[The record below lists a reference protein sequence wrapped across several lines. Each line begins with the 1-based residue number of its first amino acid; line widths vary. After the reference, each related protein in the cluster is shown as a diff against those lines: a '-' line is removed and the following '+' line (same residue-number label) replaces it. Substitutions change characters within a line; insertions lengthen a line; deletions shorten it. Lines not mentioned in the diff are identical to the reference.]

1 MKGDLNESKFRPFFK
16 SKVDFYRFAIMAFI
30 LASFEPL
37 VLAEE
42 QTDKPKAGMPAKTAE
57 GGEHPVSALSGFMA
71 PTLEGP
77 WRSRIAL
84 NGWMPTTLKITVDTE
99 SDSGSVTED
108 LDWLL
113 NHLDY
118 IIPISGEV
126 RKGSFGAY
134 ANLLAFK
141 LTGTLDA
148 GPARLDWNDHGFLL
162 DVGLSYQ
169 LGHWPLGTGA
179 RAPSLT
185 VEPFAGVW
193 LLYDPVDIEVNP
205 GPESTTVDLSNYV
218 PVIGLRTFWDLTEHW
233 NLRIE
238 GDYGGFGLDDNH
250 ETYNLL
256 GLIGYRFR
264 GWGVG
269 WNIQAG
275 YRALR
280 LLDLKKNNAD
290 LKVDANGPMVAL
302 AIEF

>member
-1 MKGDLNESKFRPFFK
+1 MNPNSGHFLSQKWAFIG
-16 SKVDFYRFAIMAFI
+16 FAIMAFI
-30 LASFEPL
+30 LASFVPL

-42 QTDKPKAGMPAKTAE
+42 QTDIPETGVPAKEAE
-57 GGEHPVSALSGFMA
+57 GAEHPVFAPGGFMA

-84 NGWMPTTLKITVDTE
+84 NGWAPTGLKITVDTE
-99 SDSGSVTED
+99 SESGSVTED
-108 LDWLL
+108 LNWLL
-113 NHLDY
+113 DHMDY
-118 IIPISGEV
+118 MIPISGEV

-148 GPARLDWNDHGFLL
+148 GPARLDWDDHGFLL

-169 LGHWPLGTGA
+169 LGRWALGTGA

-185 VEPFAGVW
+185 VEPFAGAR

-238 GDYGGFGLDDNH
+238 GDYGGFGVDDNH
-250 ETYNLL
+250 ETYNFL

-275 YRALR
+275 YRTMR
-280 LLDLKKNNAD
+280 LLDLRKNNAD
-290 LKVDANGPMVAL
+290 LKVDAYGPMVAL

>member
-1 MKGDLNESKFRPFFK
+1 MNPNSVRFLSQKWVFM
-16 SKVDFYRFAIMAFI
+16 VFAIIASI
-30 LASFEPL
+30 LAPFVPS

-42 QTDKPKAGMPAKTAE
+42 QTDTPAAGVPAKTAE
-57 GGEHPVSALSGFMA
+57 GGEHRVSAPSGFMA

-148 GPARLDWNDHGFLL
+148 GPARLDWDDHGFLL

-169 LGHWPLGTGA
+169 LGHWALGTGA

-185 VEPFAGVW
+185 VEPFAGAR
-193 LLYDPVDIEVNP
+193 LLYDPVDIDVDL
-205 GPESTTVDLSNYV
+205 GPVGGSTTVDLSNYV
-218 PVIGLRTFWDLTEHW
+218 PVIGLRTFWDLTKHW

-238 GDYGGFGLDDNH
+238 GDYGGFGVDDNH
-250 ETYNLL
+250 ETYNFL

-275 YRALR
+275 YRAMRLMDLR
-280 LLDLKKNNAD
+280 KNDVD

>member
-1 MKGDLNESKFRPFFK
+1 MNPNSGRFLSHKWVFIVFAMIAFVLVPF
-16 SKVDFYRFAIMAFI
+16 V
-30 LASFEPL
+30 PL
-37 VLAEE
+37 VPAEE
-42 QTDKPKAGMPAKTAE
+42 QTDTPEAGVPAKTAE
-57 GGEHPVSALSGFMA
+57 GAEHPVFAPGGFMA

-84 NGWMPTTLKITVDTE
+84 NGWMPTGLKFTVDTE

-108 LDWLL
+108 LNWLL
-113 NHLDY
+113 DHMDY
-118 IIPISGEV
+118 IIPISAEV

-148 GPARLDWNDHGFLL
+148 GPARLDWDDHGFLL

-169 LGHWPLGTGA
+169 LGRWALGTGA

-185 VEPFAGVW
+185 VEPFAGAR
-193 LLYDPVDIEVNP
+193 LLYDPVDIDVDL
-205 GPESTTVDLSNYV
+205 GPVGGSTTVDLSNYV
-218 PVIGLRTFWDLTEHW
+218 PVIGLRTFWDLTKHW

-238 GDYGGFGLDDNH
+238 GDYGGFGVDDNH
-250 ETYNLL
+250 ETWNLL

-275 YRALR
+275 YRTLR
-280 LLDLKKNNAD
+280 LMDLRKDDVD
-290 LKVDANGPMVAL
+290 LKVDAYGPMVAL

>member
-1 MKGDLNESKFRPFFK
+1 MNPNSGHFLSQKWTFIG
-16 SKVDFYRFAIMAFI
+16 FAIMAFI

-185 VEPFAGVW
+185 VEPFAGVR

-238 GDYGGFGLDDNH
+238 GDYGGFGVDDNH

-280 LLDLKKNNAD
+280 LLDLRKNNAD

-302 AIEF
+302 AIES

>member
-1 MKGDLNESKFRPFFK
+1 MNPNSGRFLSQKWVFVVFTTIAFVLIPF
-16 SKVDFYRFAIMAFI
+16 V
-30 LASFEPL
+30 PL

-42 QTDKPKAGMPAKTAE
+42 QTDTPKAGVSAKTAE
-57 GGEHPVSALSGFMA
+57 GGEHPVSAPGGFMA

-84 NGWMPTTLKITVDTE
+84 NGWAPTGLKITVDTE
-99 SDSGSVTED
+99 SESGSVTED
-108 LDWLL
+108 LNWLL
-113 NHLDY
+113 DHMDY

-148 GPARLDWNDHGFLL
+148 GPARLDWDDHGFLL

-169 LGHWPLGTGA
+169 LGRWALGTGA

-185 VEPFAGVW
+185 VEPFAGAR

-238 GDYGGFGLDDNH
+238 GDYGGFGVDDNH
-250 ETYNLL
+250 ETYNFL

-275 YRALR
+275 YRTMR
-280 LLDLKKNNAD
+280 LLDLRKNNAD
-290 LKVDANGPMVAL
+290 LKVDAYGPMVAL

>member
-1 MKGDLNESKFRPFFK
+1 MNPNSGRFLSRKWVFI
-16 SKVDFYRFAIMAFI
+16 VFAIMAFI
-30 LASFEPL
+30 LASFVQL

-42 QTDKPKAGMPAKTAE
+42 QTDTPKAGVPAKTAE
-57 GGEHPVSALSGFMA
+57 GGEHPVSAHSGFMA

-84 NGWMPTTLKITVDTE
+84 NGWLPTTLKITVDTE

-108 LDWLL
+108 AGWLI

-148 GPARLDWNDHGFLL
+148 GPARLDWDDHGFLL

-169 LGHWPLGTGA
+169 LGHWALGTGA

-185 VEPFAGVW
+185 VEPFAGAR

-238 GDYGGFGLDDNH
+238 GDYGGFGVDDNH
-250 ETYNLL
+250 ETYNFL

-275 YRALR
+275 DRALR
-280 LLDLKKNNAD
+280 LLDLRKNNAD
-290 LKVDANGPMVAL
+290 LKVDAHGPMVAL

>member
-1 MKGDLNESKFRPFFK
+1 MNPNSGRFLSQKWVFVVFTTIAFVLIPF
-16 SKVDFYRFAIMAFI
+16 V
-30 LASFEPL
+30 PL

-42 QTDKPKAGMPAKTAE
+42 QTDTPKAGVPAKTAE
-57 GGEHPVSALSGFMA
+57 GDEHPVSAPGGFMA

-84 NGWMPTTLKITVDTE
+84 NGWAPTGLKITVDTE
-99 SDSGSVTED
+99 SESGSVTED
-108 LDWLL
+108 LNWLL
-113 NHLDY
+113 DHMDY
-118 IIPISGEV
+118 MIPISGEV

-148 GPARLDWNDHGFLL
+148 GPARLDWDDHGFLL

-169 LGHWPLGTGA
+169 LGRWALGTGA

-185 VEPFAGVW
+185 VEPFAGAR

-238 GDYGGFGLDDNH
+238 GDYGGFGVDDNH
-250 ETYNLL
+250 ETYNFL

-275 YRALR
+275 YRTMR
-280 LLDLKKNNAD
+280 LLDLRKNNAD
-290 LKVDANGPMVAL
+290 LKVDAYGPMVAL

>member
-148 GPARLDWNDHGFLL
+148 GPA
-162 DVGLSYQ
+162 V
-169 LGHWPLGTGA
+169 
-179 RAPSLT
+179 
-185 VEPFAGVW
+185 
-193 LLYDPVDIEVNP
+193 
-205 GPESTTVDLSNYV
+205 
-218 PVIGLRTFWDLTEHW
+218 
-233 NLRIE
+233 
-238 GDYGGFGLDDNH
+238 
-250 ETYNLL
+250 
-256 GLIGYRFR
+256 
-264 GWGVG
+264 
-269 WNIQAG
+269 
-275 YRALR
+275 
-280 LLDLKKNNAD
+280 
-290 LKVDANGPMVAL
+290 
-302 AIEF
+302 

>member
-1 MKGDLNESKFRPFFK
+1 MNPNSG
-16 SKVDFYRFAIMAFI
+16 RFLSQKWVFVVFTTIAFVLI
-30 LASFEPL
+30 SFVPL

-42 QTDKPKAGMPAKTAE
+42 QTDTPKAGVPTKTAE
-57 GGEHPVSALSGFMA
+57 GDEHPVSAPGGFMA

-84 NGWMPTTLKITVDTE
+84 NGWMPTTLKIAVDTE

-108 LDWLL
+108 LNWLL
-113 NHLDY
+113 DHMDY
-118 IIPISGEV
+118 MIPISGEV

-148 GPARLDWNDHGFLL
+148 GPARFDWDDHGFLL

-169 LGHWPLGTGA
+169 LGRWALGTGA

-185 VEPFAGVW
+185 VEPFAGAR

-218 PVIGLRTFWDLTEHW
+218 PVIGLRTF
-233 NLRIE
+233 
-238 GDYGGFGLDDNH
+238 
-250 ETYNLL
+250 
-256 GLIGYRFR
+256 
-264 GWGVG
+264 
-269 WNIQAG
+269 
-275 YRALR
+275 
-280 LLDLKKNNAD
+280 
-290 LKVDANGPMVAL
+290 
-302 AIEF
+302 

>member
-1 MKGDLNESKFRPFFK
+1 MNPNSG
-16 SKVDFYRFAIMAFI
+16 RFICQKWVFIVFASITFI
-30 LASFEPL
+30 LASF
-37 VLAEE
+37 VLSVSAEE
-42 QTDKPKAGMPAKTAE
+42 QTDGVPAKTAE
-57 GGEHPVSALSGFMA
+57 GAEHPVPAAGGFMA

-84 NGWMPTTLKITVDTE
+84 NGWLPTGLKITVDTE

-148 GPARLDWNDHGFLL
+148 GPARLDWDDHGFLL

-169 LGHWPLGTGA
+169 LGRWALGTGA

-185 VEPFAGVW
+185 VEPFAGAR

-238 GDYGGFGLDDNH
+238 GDYGGFGVDDNH
-250 ETYNLL
+250 ETYNFL

-280 LLDLKKNNAD
+280 LLDLRKNNAD
-290 LKVDANGPMVAL
+290 LKVDAHGPMVAL

>member
-1 MKGDLNESKFRPFFK
+1 MNPNSGHFLSQKWTFIG
-16 SKVDFYRFAIMAFI
+16 FAIMAFI

-57 GGEHPVSALSGFMA
+57 GGEHPVSAPSGFMV

-141 LTGTLDA
+141 LTSTLDA

-169 LGHWPLGTGA
+169 LGRWALGTGA

-185 VEPFAGVW
+185 VEPFAGAR
-193 LLYDPVDIEVNP
+193 LLYDPVDIEINP

-238 GDYGGFGLDDNH
+238 GDYGGFGVDDNH
-250 ETYNLL
+250 ETYNFL

-275 YRALR
+275 YRTMR
-280 LLDLKKNNAD
+280 LLDLRKNNAD
-290 LKVDANGPMVAL
+290 LKVDAYGPMVAL

>member
-1 MKGDLNESKFRPFFK
+1 MNPNSGHFLSQKWTFIG
-16 SKVDFYRFAIMAFI
+16 FAIMAFI

-179 RAPSLT
+179 RVPSLT
-185 VEPFAGVW
+185 VEPFAGVR

-302 AIEF
+302 AIES

>member
-1 MKGDLNESKFRPFFK
+1 MNPNSGHFLSQKWTFIG
-16 SKVDFYRFAIMAFI
+16 FAIMAFI

-185 VEPFAGVW
+185 VEPFAGVR

-238 GDYGGFGLDDNH
+238 GDYGGFGVDDNH
-250 ETYNLL
+250 ETYNFL

-280 LLDLKKNNAD
+280 LLDLRKNNAD

>member
-1 MKGDLNESKFRPFFK
+1 MNPNSSRFLSQKWFF
-16 SKVDFYRFAIMAFI
+16 VVFAMMAFI
-30 LASFEPL
+30 LAPFVPL

-42 QTDKPKAGMPAKTAE
+42 QTDTPETGVPAKGAE
-57 GGEHPVSALSGFMA
+57 GGEHPVSAHSGFMA

-84 NGWMPTTLKITVDTE
+84 NGWLPTTLKITVDTE

-108 LDWLL
+108 AGWLL
-113 NHLDY
+113 DHMDY

-148 GPARLDWNDHGFLL
+148 GPVRLDWDDHGFLL

-169 LGHWPLGTGA
+169 LGHWALGTGA

-185 VEPFAGVW
+185 VEPFAGAR

-238 GDYGGFGLDDNH
+238 GDYGGFGVDDNH
-250 ETYNLL
+250 ETYNFL

-280 LLDLKKNNAD
+280 LLDLRKNNAD
-290 LKVDANGPMVAL
+290 LKVDAHGPMVAL

>member
-1 MKGDLNESKFRPFFK
+1 MNPNSGRFLSQKWVFVVFTTIAFVLIPF
-16 SKVDFYRFAIMAFI
+16 V
-30 LASFEPL
+30 PL

-42 QTDKPKAGMPAKTAE
+42 QTDTPKAGVPAKTAE
-57 GGEHPVSALSGFMA
+57 GDEHPVSAPGGFMA

-84 NGWMPTTLKITVDTE
+84 NGWMPTTLKFSVDTE
-99 SDSGSVTED
+99 SESGSVTED
-108 LDWLL
+108 LNWLL
-113 NHLDY
+113 DHMDY

-148 GPARLDWNDHGFLL
+148 GPARFDWDDHGFLL

-169 LGHWPLGTGA
+169 LGRWALGTGA

-185 VEPFAGVW
+185 VEPFAGAR

-238 GDYGGFGLDDNH
+238 GDYGGFGVDDNH
-250 ETYNLL
+250 ETYNFL

-275 YRALR
+275 YRTMR
-280 LLDLKKNNAD
+280 LLDLRKNNAD
-290 LKVDANGPMVAL
+290 LKVDAYGPMVAL

>member
-1 MKGDLNESKFRPFFK
+1 MNPSSGRFLSQKWVFVVFTTIAFVLIPF
-16 SKVDFYRFAIMAFI
+16 V
-30 LASFEPL
+30 PL

-42 QTDKPKAGMPAKTAE
+42 QTDTPKAGVPTKKAE
-57 GGEHPVSALSGFMA
+57 GDEHPVHAPGGFMA

-84 NGWMPTTLKITVDTE
+84 NGWMPTTLKFSVDTE

-108 LDWLL
+108 LNWLL
-113 NHLDY
+113 DHMDY

-141 LTGTLDA
+141 LTGSLDA
-148 GPARLDWNDHGFLL
+148 GPARLDWDDDGFLL

-169 LGHWPLGTGA
+169 LGHWALGAGA

-185 VEPFAGVW
+185 VEPFAGAR

-238 GDYGGFGLDDNH
+238 GDYGGFGVDDNH
-250 ETYNLL
+250 QTFNLL

-275 YRALR
+275 YRTMR
-280 LLDLKKNNAD
+280 LLDLRKNNAD

>member
-1 MKGDLNESKFRPFFK
+1 MNPNSGRFLSHKWVFIVFAMIAFVLVPF
-16 SKVDFYRFAIMAFI
+16 V
-30 LASFEPL
+30 PL
-37 VLAEE
+37 VPAEE
-42 QTDKPKAGMPAKTAE
+42 QTDTPEAGVPAKTAE
-57 GGEHPVSALSGFMA
+57 GAEHPVFAPGGFMA

-84 NGWMPTTLKITVDTE
+84 NGWLPTGLKITVDTE

-108 LDWLL
+108 AGWLI

-148 GPARLDWNDHGFLL
+148 GPARLDWDDHGFLL

-169 LGHWPLGTGA
+169 LGRWALGTGA

-185 VEPFAGVW
+185 VEPFAGAR
-193 LLYDPVDIEVNP
+193 LLYDPVDIDVDL
-205 GPESTTVDLSNYV
+205 GPVGGSTTVDLSNYV
-218 PVIGLRTFWDLTEHW
+218 PVIGLRTFWDLTKHW

-238 GDYGGFGLDDNH
+238 GDYGGFGVDDNH
-250 ETYNLL
+250 ETWNLL

-275 YRALR
+275 YRTFRLMDLR
-280 LLDLKKNNAD
+280 KDDVD
-290 LKVDANGPMVAL
+290 LKVDAYGPMVAL

>member
-1 MKGDLNESKFRPFFK
+1 MNPNSGRFLSQKWIFVVFTTIAFVLIPF
-16 SKVDFYRFAIMAFI
+16 V
-30 LASFEPL
+30 PL

-42 QTDKPKAGMPAKTAE
+42 QTDTPKAGVPTKKAE
-57 GGEHPVSALSGFMA
+57 GDEHPVSAPGGFMA

-84 NGWMPTTLKITVDTE
+84 NGWAPTGLKITVDTE
-99 SDSGSVTED
+99 SESGSVTED
-108 LDWLL
+108 LNWLL
-113 NHLDY
+113 DHMDY

-148 GPARLDWNDHGFLL
+148 GPARLDWDDDGFLL

-169 LGHWPLGTGA
+169 LGRWALGTGA

-185 VEPFAGVW
+185 VEPFAGAR
-193 LLYDPVDIEVNP
+193 LLYDPVDIEINP

-238 GDYGGFGLDDNH
+238 GDYGGFGVDDNH
-250 ETYNLL
+250 ETYNFL

-275 YRALR
+275 YRTIR
-280 LLDLKKNNAD
+280 LLDLRKNNAD
-290 LKVDANGPMVAL
+290 LKVDAYGPMVAL